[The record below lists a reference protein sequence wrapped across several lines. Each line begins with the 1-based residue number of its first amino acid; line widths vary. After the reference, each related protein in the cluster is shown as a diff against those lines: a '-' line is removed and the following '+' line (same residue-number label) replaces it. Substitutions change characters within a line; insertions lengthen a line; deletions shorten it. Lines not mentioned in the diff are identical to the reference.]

1 MINQTCKTMENWACP
16 NLSIASKSTGI
27 SPMDKPMFMSNHG
40 EIQPPPQMVKVQRN
54 DTFLHGAGKSNHR
67 LVGKMEGV
75 SETQPITWSSC
86 TSATVKLNYTTTSET
101 MEVTGLYCF
110 SRTFKSLIHSS
121 VRPTIQVKWE

>member
-1 MINQTCKTMENWACP
+1 MQNYGKLGLSEPFDCLKIHWHIPHGQTNVHEQSWGD
-16 NLSIASKSTGI
+16 ST
-27 SPMDKPMFMSNHG
+27 
-40 EIQPPPQMVKVQRN
+40 PPQMVKVQRN